1 VGSAR
6 QRNTMK
12 NIVIFYT
19 PGAYG
24 SFLAWMIERFNTAR
38 QAHEPAVIDNPLQ
51 PDGSSHS
58 YATLCKLS
66 PVSDIE
72 DFLKDTETNPWGYR
86 IWAGWPVTNAIS
98 LDQAIETT
106 LKSMQ
111 SQDHLIVVSRT
122 TQWEALL
129 CWLNAGSK
137 LEQRRW
143 FNTLGITNET
153 ELIGA
158 LQRELDNRFFN
169 RVDDPRLLE
178 ISINEIL
185 FAPTARVLSLV
196 TELGFDICDA
206 ELLNAVLT
214 EKRRLQYNISMLN
227 NIESATSSPAV
238 NSIKELN
245 G

>member
-1 VGSAR
+1 
-6 QRNTMK
+6 MK

-38 QAHEPAVIDNPLQ
+38 QAHEPAIIDNPLQ

-58 YATLCKLS
+58 YATLCKLAPAGEIKS
-66 PVSDIE
+66 
-72 DFLKDTETNPWGYR
+72 FLTDTTEVNPWGYR
-86 IWAGWPVTNAIS
+86 IWAGWPVTDHVS

-106 LKSMQ
+106 LADMAPN
-111 SQDHLIVVSRT
+111 DHLVVVSRT

-129 CWLNAGSK
+129 CWLNAGTK
-137 LEQRRW
+137 LEQQRW
-143 FNTLGITNET
+143 FKSLGIKNES
-153 ELIGA
+153 ELSSA
-158 LQRELDNRFFN
+158 LDRELASRFFN

-185 FAPTARVLSLV
+185 FAPPARVLSLV
-196 TELGFDICDA
+196 TALGFDTCDA
-206 ELLNAVLT
+206 ELLTTVLT
-214 EKRRLQYNISMLN
+214 KKRQLQTNVEVLN
-227 NIESATSSPAV
+227 NIKSAPSSPAV

>member
-1 VGSAR
+1 
-6 QRNTMK
+6 MK

-38 QAHEPAVIDNPLQ
+38 LACEPAVIDNPLQ
-51 PDGSSHS
+51 SDGSSHS

-66 PVSDIE
+66 PVDEIT
-72 DFLKDTETNPWGYR
+72 DFLENTTEVNPWGYR
-86 IWAGWPVTNAIS
+86 IWAGWPVTNNTS

-106 LKSMQ
+106 LAAMRP
-111 SQDHLIVVSRT
+111 QDHLIVVSRT
-122 TQWEALL
+122 TEWEALL

-137 LEQRRW
+137 LEQQRW
-143 FNTLGITNET
+143 FTSLGIDNEN
-153 ELIGA
+153 A
-158 LQRELDNRFFN
+158 LVQALKRELASRFFN
-169 RVDDPRLLE
+169 RVNDSRLLE

-196 TELGFDICDA
+196 TALGFDICDA

-214 EKRRLQYNISMLN
+214 EKRQLQTNVNILN
-227 NIESATSSPAV
+227 NIKLAKSSPAV
-238 NSIKELN
+238 DSIKELN